1 MDKIPWWGYV
11 ILAGLA
17 WGTYVPIIF
26 YGGTELTT
34 KPGTMGGRLAS
45 ILCVGVAYFVMAVVI
60 PVLLMSFGGDVTKPE
75 WKMNGLIFSALA
87 GVMGAVGAISVIF
100 ASNGA
105 VKAAQTESG
114 FVEIKA
120 KADAASA
127 KLEASP
133 DDATAR
139 EELQTAKEGMT
150 KYAAQ
155 YRILIAPLIF
165 SLAPFINTVLSLV
178 WHPKPGAPWHFGFD
192 MPSWHLPLGIVLVAV
207 GTFLVLYSKE
217 AAELEKAAKKAA
229 SAPAKPTA
237 VQAKPQ

>member
-1 MDKIPWWGYV
+1 MDKIPWWTYV

-45 ILCVGVAYFVMAVVI
+45 ILCVGVAYFVMAVII
-60 PVLLMSFGGDVTKPE
+60 PVVMMSLGGDATKPE
-75 WKMNGLIFSALA
+75 WKTNGLIFSGIA
-87 GVMGAVGAISVIF
+87 GVMGAVGAICVIF

-105 VKAAQTESG
+105 VKKAQDEG
-114 FVEIKA
+114 QYVELKA
-120 KADAASA
+120 KADAATA
-127 KLEASP
+127 KLAADPE
-133 DDATAR
+133 DATAKQ
-139 EELQTAKEGMT
+139 ELQSAKEEMT

-165 SLAPFINTVLSLV
+165 SLAPFINTLLSLI
-178 WHPKPGAPWHFGFD
+178 WHPKPGDPWHFGFD
-192 MPSWHLPLGIVLVAV
+192 VPSWHLPLGILFVAV

-229 SAPAKPTA
+229 AAPIKAPAPPVKPA
-237 VQAKPQ
+237 